1 MATTHLRFTLLLLPL
16 AFVVIVSSSSQVT
29 SPSSKTLN
37 YSYPLF
43 WYRNRKTIRISQVRA
58 TNVGIESVSSP
69 FATNLATLQSQIG
82 YNFTNLN
89 LLRRA
94 MTHASFSQE
103 NNKALS
109 VFGSHLIETS
119 VSLHLLS
126 KDIDTSS
133 KALTR
138 LIAEVSNVDSSCAL
152 DGNRLGLERV
162 IRVSPK
168 TDASNS
174 AIVCGGFRAIF
185 GAVAIDSGMVDE
197 AIKVF
202 WKVHGDRG
210 WILVS
215 VL

>member
-1 MATTHLRFTLLLLPL
+1 MVTTHLRFTLLL
-16 AFVVIVSSSSQVT
+16 AVIGIFSSSSQVRAA
-29 SPSSKTLN
+29 N
-37 YSYPLF
+37 V
-43 WYRNRKTIRISQVRA
+43 RIKPF
-58 TNVGIESVSSP
+58 SSP
-69 FATNLATLQSQIG
+69 FTTNLATLQSQIG
-82 YNFTNLN
+82 YNFTNIN

-94 MTHASFSQE
+94 MTHASFSRE

-109 VFGSHLIETS
+109 IFGFHLIETS
-119 VSLHLLS
+119 LSLHLLS

-138 LIAEVSNVDSSCAL
+138 LIAEVSNVESSCAL

-174 AIVCGGFRAIF
+174 GIVCGGFRAIF
-185 GAVAIDSGMVDE
+185 GAVATDAGTVDE

-202 WKVHGDRG
+202 WKVHGAGAGR
-210 WILVS
+210 LVS

>member
-1 MATTHLRFTLLLLPL
+1 MGTGTHHRITLLLLLPL
-16 AFVVIVSSSSQVT
+16 AVIGIFSSSSSQVRANNVRI
-29 SPSSKTLN
+29 K
-37 YSYPLF
+37 PLP
-43 WYRNRKTIRISQVRA
+43 
-58 TNVGIESVSSP
+58 SP

-82 YNFTNLN
+82 YKFTNIN

-109 VFGSHLIETS
+109 IFGAHLIETS

-138 LIAEVSNVDSSCAL
+138 LILEVSNVDSSCAL

-185 GAVAIDSGMVDE
+185 AAVAIDSGMVDE
-197 AIKVF
+197 AVKVF
-202 WKVHGDRG
+202 WKVHGDRAG
-210 WILVS
+210 RLVS
-215 VL
+215 IL

>member
-1 MATTHLRFTLLLLPL
+1 MIATTYHRFTLLLLLL
-16 AFVVIVSSSSQVT
+16 AVIAIFSS
-29 SPSSKTLN
+29 
-37 YSYPLF
+37 
-43 WYRNRKTIRISQVRA
+43 SQVRA
-58 TNVGIESVSSP
+58 TNVGIESFSSP
-69 FATNLATLQSQIG
+69 FTTDLATLQSQIG
-82 YNFTNLN
+82 YKFTNIN

-109 VFGSHLIETS
+109 IFGSHLIETS

-138 LIAEVSNVDSSCAL
+138 LIAEVSNVESSCAL

-174 AIVCGGFRAIF
+174 GIVCGGFRAIF
-185 GAVAIDSGMVDE
+185 GAVATDSGMVDE
-197 AIKVF
+197 AVKVF

-210 WILVS
+210 GRFVS

>member
-1 MATTHLRFTLLLLPL
+1 
-16 AFVVIVSSSSQVT
+16 
-29 SPSSKTLN
+29 
-37 YSYPLF
+37 
-43 WYRNRKTIRISQVRA
+43 
-58 TNVGIESVSSP
+58 
-69 FATNLATLQSQIG
+69 
-82 YNFTNLN
+82 
-89 LLRRA
+89 

-109 VFGSHLIETS
+109 IFGSHLIETS
-119 VSLHLLS
+119 VSLQLLS
-126 KDIDTSS
+126 QDIDTSS

-197 AIKVF
+197 TIKVF

-210 WILVS
+210 GRLVS

>member
-1 MATTHLRFTLLLLPL
+1 MMVTTHLRFTLLLLPL
-16 AFVVIVSSSSQVT
+16 AFVVIVSSSSQV
-29 SPSSKTLN
+29 
-37 YSYPLF
+37 
-43 WYRNRKTIRISQVRA
+43 RA
-58 TNVGIESVSSP
+58 TNVGIESFSSP

-109 VFGSHLIETS
+109 IFGSHLIETS

>member
-1 MATTHLRFTLLLLPL
+1 M
-16 AFVVIVSSSSQVT
+16 
-29 SPSSKTLN
+29 
-37 YSYPLF
+37 
-43 WYRNRKTIRISQVRA
+43 
-58 TNVGIESVSSP
+58 
-69 FATNLATLQSQIG
+69 
-82 YNFTNLN
+82 
-89 LLRRA
+89 
-94 MTHASFSQE
+94 
-103 NNKALS
+103 
-109 VFGSHLIETS
+109 
-119 VSLHLLS
+119 
-126 KDIDTSS
+126 
-133 KALTR
+133 
-138 LIAEVSNVDSSCAL
+138 DSSCAL

>member
-1 MATTHLRFTLLLLPL
+1 MMVTTHLRFTLLLLPL
-16 AFVVIVSSSSQVT
+16 AFVVIVSSSSQV
-29 SPSSKTLN
+29 
-37 YSYPLF
+37 
-43 WYRNRKTIRISQVRA
+43 RA
-58 TNVGIESVSSP
+58 TNVGIESFSSP

-119 VSLHLLS
+119 ISLHLLS